1 MSALSAQGPLVERLE
16 ETADIVQSPCGDGQM
31 VWHVWGDGP
40 PIMLLH
46 GGYGSWTH
54 WAKNIDAL
62 SADRRVIAAD
72 LPGLG
77 DSAAAPP
84 PHYADDLVD
93 ILEAGLSPL
102 GLAEAQFDI
111 AGFSFGAMLGG
122 VLAARLGDR
131 VAHFAM
137 VGAAGLGAEPRTGP
151 GLKRAP
157 ITASQE
163 DYTALQRRNLG
174 ILMLSD
180 GAEID
185 DATLAIHVANN
196 TRARVRSRPLSRST
210 ILLAALPAIRA
221 RLIGIWGEHD
231 ITATPDL
238 ASREAVIRQCRPD
251 VDFHVVA
258 GAGHWVQYEA
268 AERFNP
274 LLLEA
279 LAGG

>member
-1 MSALSAQGPLVERLE
+1 MSALEPQGPLVERLE
-16 ETADIVQSPCGDGQM
+16 AAADVVRSPCGDGDM
-31 VWHVWGDGP
+31 VWHIWGDGP
-40 PIMLLH
+40 PIVLLH

-62 SADRRVIAAD
+62 SVGRRVIAAD

-77 DSAAAPP
+77 DSATAPP
-84 PHYADDLVD
+84 PHYADELVD
-93 ILEAGLSPL
+93 ILEAGIGPI
-102 GLAEAQFDI
+102 GLADGRFDI

-131 VAHFAM
+131 VGHYVM

-151 GLKRAP
+151 TLKRAP
-157 ITASQE
+157 TAASDE

-174 ILMLSD
+174 ILMLSE

-185 DATLAIHVANN
+185 ADTLGIHVANN
-196 TRARVRSRPLSRST
+196 RRARVRSRPLSRST
-210 ILLAALPAIRA
+210 ILLGALPAIKA
-221 RLIGIWGEHD
+221 RLVGIWGEHD

-238 ASREAVIRQCRPD
+238 ASREAAIRQCRPD
-251 VDFHVVA
+251 VDFHVIT

-268 AERFNP
+268 ADRFNP

-279 LAGG
+279 LARG